1 MKYNVHRFKIDM
13 DYDRDKLEKFL
24 NELKGEVV
32 SIIPHNARSS
42 ILQIFG
48 WSRKVDFLFIIEKI

>member
-1 MKYNVHRFKIDM
+1 MKHKVHRFKIDM
-13 DYDRDKLEKFL
+13 EYEQEKLEKFL

-42 ILQIFG
+42 IFQFFG
-48 WSRKVDFLFIIEKI
+48 LTRKVDFLFIIEKT